1 VGIKKLTIIM
11 SYNLNNPHQY
21 NNNGH
26 NSGNYNIGGQP
37 GGTFEAP
44 VQISSREVAEYV
56 SKVFGWM
63 FVGLLLTAVSSLVAA
78 LVPQVQELLMTSKFL
93 FLGLILVNFGIV
105 VFISARFTRMNYA
118 TLLGSFL
125 AYSVING
132 IVLSFIFSVY
142 DFRVITT
149 SFTVTAVTFG
159 IMAIAGY
166 TTKTDLT
173 KFGRLLMM
181 ALVGIIIA
189 SLVNLFLGSET
200 LYWIVSYVGVAVF
213 VGLIAY
219 DTQKVK
225 SYAMIPDAEMRKKA
239 GIMGALSLYLDFI
252 NLFMFILR
260 IFGNRR

>member
-1 VGIKKLTIIM
+1 M

-21 NNNGH
+21 NQNGN
-26 NSGNYNIGGQP
+26 NSGNYNVGGNP
-37 GGTFEAP
+37 APLGSSP
-44 VQISSREVAEYV
+44 VQISSREVADYV

-63 FVGLLLTAVSSLVAA
+63 FLGLLLTAVSSLVSA
-78 LVPQVQELLMTSKFL
+78 LVPQVQQLLQTSRFL
-93 FLGLILVNFGIV
+93 SLGLLLANLGIV
-105 VFISARFTRMNYA
+105 VFISARFAKMNYA
-118 TLLGSFL
+118 ALLGSFL
-125 AYSVING
+125 VYSVING
-132 IVLSFIFSVY
+132 VVLSLIFSFY

-149 SFTVTAVTFG
+149 SFGVTALTFG
-159 IMAIAGY
+159 VMAIAGY

-189 SLVNLFLGSET
+189 SLVNLFMGNET

-225 SYAMIPDAEMRKKA
+225 SYALIPDAEMRRKA

-252 NLFMFILR
+252 NLFLLILR